1 MSFQYSSHKH
11 RRRALHMSD
20 KVRSAIWPH
29 EGVGY
34 YPDIAFPYNLFT
46 APTVCSRA
54 GRQIQGIRIR
64 LGLESRRHAS
74 NDAQCIYT
82 LLYSERLR
90 YCLRLELTNVTRC
103 TFQSQ
108 WCVRATPAYP
118 LPTSPFGP
126 SKACGCARQR
136 IHYIACGAPC
146 GALCGAEVRHVV
158 LLTGLRC
165 CSF

>member
-1 MSFQYSSHKH
+1 
-11 RRRALHMSD
+11 MSD

-74 NDAQCIYT
+74 NAQCIYS
-82 LLYSERLR
+82 LLINGILSAVGPNELH
-90 YCLRLELTNVTRC
+90 LEVTEEV
-103 TFQSQ
+103 
-108 WCVRATPAYP
+108 VRAHHRGRPH
-118 LPTSPFGP
+118 
-126 SKACGCARQR
+126 SKIQN
-136 IHYIACGAPC
+136 
-146 GALCGAEVRHVV
+146 
-158 LLTGLRC
+158 LTGVFGFISYENIVYRHKT
-165 CSF
+165 